1 MFFLRNCKCVVI
13 GDILISWPVN
23 NNANVFKP
31 LSTRLRVLFLTHSFE
46 IIKIREINYDI
57 NRKSWK
63 TQNWVTKS

>member
-13 GDILISWPVN
+13 GDILISLPVN
-23 NNANVFKP
+23 SNANVFKS

-57 NRKSWK
+57 DRKSWK
-63 TQNWVTKS
+63 TQN